1 MDHVDALR
9 IRESFTGQDMF
20 VIPRP
25 VLAQM
30 RRHPLVRSAYPTD
43 IGWFPYAAHHYR
55 NRPQGTDQDHLL
67 MCVGG
72 HGYATID
79 GQETRLK
86 AGELLIIPR
95 DTQHTY
101 WVADDDPWSIYWV
114 HFLGDEADYY
124 VDRVPRCGNPV
135 PISADVQSEA
145 VRLFRYCINSLYDG
159 YGSSTLIYVSQAM
172 QHVLSLL
179 LYRNHSLP
187 LEQSRKDWR
196 SDLEAIF
203 EYMHAN
209 LSEPLRL
216 EDFANEAGLSISHF
230 SELFRTQ
237 TGQSPMAYFI
247 QLRMRRACRLLDLS
261 NKPIKVVAIEMGYSD
276 PYYFSR
282 VFKKAMGLA
291 PEKYRDIKK
300 G

>member
-1 MDHVDALR
+1 MDQADAPR
-9 IRESFTGQDMF
+9 IKEGFTGQDMF

-25 VLAQM
+25 VLAQV
-30 RRHPLVRSAYPTD
+30 RRHPLIRSAYPTD
-43 IGWFPYAAHHYR
+43 IGWFPSAAHHYR
-55 NRPQGTDQDHLL
+55 NRPEGARQDHLM

-72 HGYATID
+72 NGYATID
-79 GQETRLK
+79 GQDTHLK

-95 DTQHTY
+95 DTPHTY
-101 WVADDDPWSIYWV
+101 WAADDDPWSIYWV

-124 VDRVPRCGNPV
+124 VDRIPRRGKPV
-135 PISADVQSEA
+135 PIRPEIQSEA
-145 VRLFRYCINSLYDG
+145 ARLFRYCLNSLYDG
-159 YGSSTLIYVSQAM
+159 YGSSTLIYASQAV

-179 LYRNHSLP
+179 LYRNHSP
-187 LEQSRKDWR
+187 SSEQGRKDWR

-203 EYMHAN
+203 EFMQAN
-209 LSEPLRL
+209 LNQPLRL
-216 EDFANEAGLSISHF
+216 EDFANEAGLSVSHF
-230 SELFRTQ
+230 SELFRSQ

-247 QLRMRRACRLLDLS
+247 QLRMRLACRLLDLS
-261 NKPIKVVAIEMGYSD
+261 DKPIKVVAIEAGYPD

-282 VFKKAMGLA
+282 VFKQAMGLA